1 MRTGAALLAQI
12 GARDDARKFDFDGA
26 YPYTNML
33 ADQVKG
39 GNQSWAIRW
48 YAHAFIHEK
57 LVLYPRRAVT
67 YNIGFDGSGT
77 HGGQAGGY
85 EGIQAADRP
94 IAVSAIEVQ
103 ESAMARQAWKAALS
117 EMAGPTRGGLAS
129 ELKSPEA
136 RVPSATSVFEKNVP

>member
-1 MRTGAALLAQI
+1 
-12 GARDDARKFDFDGA
+12 
-26 YPYTNML
+26 
-33 ADQVKG
+33 VKG

-77 HGGQAGGY
+77 HGAKRVAMRGSSGGS
-85 EGIQAADRP
+85 ADRS
-94 IAVSAIEVQ
+94 VSHRGAGE
-103 ESAMARQAWKAALS
+103 RDGTPRLWKAALS

-129 ELKSPEA
+129 ELKVSPEA
-136 RVPSATSVFEKNVP
+136 RVPSATVGI